1 MYFSDTRMT
10 LVLIINIPQLFLHS
24 LFYQTTLAQE
34 QKHFHNLILDREEMA
49 TGKFTHHSWRTLR

>member
-49 TGKFTHHSWRTLR
+49 TGKFTHHS